1 METRNFELRSVKEDR
16 TVEGIAVPYGD
27 TIDLG
32 GVYERFERGAF
43 GDPTNVKLFYDHKEP
58 IGLVEKTEDT
68 EEGFVIRARISQ
80 TPRGDEVY
88 TLLRDGVLN
97 KFSVGFMPVE
107 DRMDDDVIVRTK
119 ADLKEVSVVAFPAY
133 ENAAVSQV
141 RTAETTNN
149 IQEENSTM
157 SNETNK
163 SQEVEELRADFENL
177 ERKVSM
183 LGTVS
188 EPKNAAPQ
196 FRSFGE
202 YVKAVAGADGDK
214 EATKLARAYT
224 GLTTA
229 DSVVKDGWVGSAV
242 RLVQDNRLI
251 VNAFSKGQLPAEGNN
266 VEYAVLSTNTHAIA
280 VQAAEGDDLTYGE
293 VTLDTAT
300 APVKTYGGY
309 AQLTRQAIERSS
321 VNILDTNFQAMSIS
335 YAKATNAAARA
346 ALVAAS
352 GTNTATLAANT
363 VAGWSGLLIDAAADL
378 DVEGLSPEFII
389 VSSDVFK
396 TIGTLTATDGRTALA
411 YGGTGVNT
419 IGSVSGARLT
429 ASLDGVPVYA
439 DPSLAANS
447 CYIANGIALKT
458 FESAGAPFQLQDEN
472 TINLSKTFSI
482 YGYMAVAVQHAKAI
496 VKCDVDLTP

>member
-1 METRNFELRSVKEDR
+1 MEVRNFELRAVKEDR

-32 GVYERFERGAF
+32 GFYERFERGAF
-43 GDPTNVKLFYDHKEP
+43 GEPTDVKLFYNHDEP

-68 EEGFVIRARISQ
+68 DEGFVIKARISR

-97 KFSVGFMPVE
+97 KFSVGFQPVE
-107 DRMDDDVIVRTK
+107 DRMEDDVIVRTK

-141 RTAETTNN
+141 RTAETTTN

-157 SNETNK
+157 SNETTK
-163 SQEVEELRADFENL
+163 SQEVEELREAFENL
-177 ERKVSM
+177 DRKVSM

-196 FRSFGE
+196 FRSFGA
-202 YVKAVAGADGDK
+202 YVKAVAKGD
-214 EATKLARAYT
+214 EDAYRAYT

-242 RLVQDNRLI
+242 RLVQDNRLVI
-251 VNAFSKGQLPAEGNN
+251 NAFSKGQLPAEGNN
-266 VEYAVLSTNTHAIA
+266 VEYAVLSTNTHAVA
-280 VQAAEGDDLTYGE
+280 AQAAEGDDLPYGE
-293 VTLDTAT
+293 VTLTTAT
-300 APVKTYGGY
+300 KPIKTYGGY

-321 VNILDTNFQAMSIS
+321 VNILDTNFQAMAIS

-346 ALVAAS
+346 ALVAAT

-447 CYIANGIALKT
+447 CYVANSIALKT

-472 TINLSKTFSI
+472 TINLSKTFSV
-482 YGYMAVAVQHAKAI
+482 YGYMAVAVQHPKAI

>member
-68 EEGFVIRARISQ
+68 EDGFVIRARISQ

-141 RTAETTNN
+141 RTAETTTN

-163 SQEVEELRADFENL
+163 SQEVEELRDAFENL

-183 LGTVS
+183 LGNA
-188 EPKNAAPQ
+188 EPKETAPQ
-196 FRSFGE
+196 FRSFGA
-202 YVKAVAGADGDK
+202 YAKAVASGDND
-214 EATKLARAYT
+214 AYRAYT

-229 DSVVKDGWVGSAV
+229 DSIVKDGWVGSAI

-251 VNAFSKGQLPAEGNN
+251 VNSFSKGQLPAEGNN

-280 VQAAEGDDLTYGE
+280 AQSAEGADLPYGE
-293 VTLDTAT
+293 VTLSTAT

-321 VNILDTNFQAMSIS
+321 VNILDTNFQAMAIS

-363 VAGWSGLLIDAAADL
+363 LAGWSGLLVDAAADL

-396 TIGTLTATDGRTALA
+396 TIATLTATDGRMALG
-411 YGGTGVNT
+411 YGGSGVNT
-419 IGSVSGARLT
+419 IGTASGARLT

-447 CYIANGIALKT
+447 CYVANSIAIKT
-458 FESAGAPFQLQDEN
+458 FESNGAPFQLQDEN
-472 TINLSKTFSI
+472 TINLSKTFSV